1 MTEPCNY
8 HKPHQ
13 SLFNEAKYYLLVV
26 CTSNFTVS
34 FTVELDQ
41 LMLFI
46 CFLCYKL
53 HN

>member
-26 CTSNFTVS
+26 RTTILQCLSQWN
-34 FTVELDQ
+34 
-41 LMLFI
+41 
-46 CFLCYKL
+46 
-53 HN
+53 